1 MPCSTTALE
10 IPDLSGQVIIVT
22 GGTAGLGLE
31 CIRQLST
38 HNPAHIYLAAR
49 SQEKADTVIRE
60 LRDSIPEACPIT
72 FLSLDLSSFSSVKA
86 AAAAFLRQET
96 RLDILMNN
104 AGIMMTPEGLTE
116 DGYEVQFGT
125 NVMGPALF
133 TLLLLPLLQQTAKLN
148 PQTRV
153 VNLSS
158 ASEKV
163 APSDLYP
170 FAELK
175 TPMSSRHTTAR
186 YTMSKIACVHYTSAL
201 AQLYKEPKF
210 ISVHPGMV
218 ATNLHHNSTGIF
230 LKPFLNA
237 AIYFATPVEKGA
249 RSQLWAAVSP
259 DARSGEFYGPVG
271 VLDQGSK
278 NSKQP
283 ELIDQLWDWMKQE
296 LIQSQIAGLPL
307 LLALREPALRQAFT
321 TALQSALTRWS
332 LNAPRL
338 NDLPTVARLNAF
350 DALFRNAMVLQIPTE
365 FLESD
370 DGISLFNVLEPSSSD
385 PSRAY
390 PGDLAPTA
398 LQRTIVH
405 HPWLDLLP
413 IPRLRDNILRS
424 VQAGDY
430 DENFLCDGICCDL
443 LTTDWSGAGQLI
455 IWGDPW
461 DANNWEFG
469 EEFFRNWGFLL
480 DGCTGTLNTTNY
492 WREKR
497 GEMRLDLFMNQ

>member
-1 MPCSTTALE
+1 MMVNRIVDLTCPEPSNQSDYNICASRLSMPCSTTALE

-148 PQTRV
+148 QQTRV

-218 ATNLHHNSTGIF
+218 ATNLHHNSTGTF

-271 VLDQGSK
+271 VLDRGSK

-283 ELIDQLWDWMKQE
+283 ELRDQLWDWMKQE
-296 LIQSQIAGLPL
+296 LSHHIA
-307 LLALREPALRQAFT
+307 
-321 TALQSALTRWS
+321 S
-332 LNAPRL
+332 
-338 NDLPTVARLNAF
+338 
-350 DALFRNAMVLQIPTE
+350 
-365 FLESD
+365 
-370 DGISLFNVLEPSSSD
+370 
-385 PSRAY
+385 
-390 PGDLAPTA
+390 
-398 LQRTIVH
+398 
-405 HPWLDLLP
+405 
-413 IPRLRDNILRS
+413 
-424 VQAGDY
+424 
-430 DENFLCDGICCDL
+430 
-443 LTTDWSGAGQLI
+443 
-455 IWGDPW
+455 
-461 DANNWEFG
+461 
-469 EEFFRNWGFLL
+469 
-480 DGCTGTLNTTNY
+480 
-492 WREKR
+492 
-497 GEMRLDLFMNQ
+497 